1 MNAAPLVTDHLE
13 RSAAAAE
20 AFFGA
25 HALAIGDACR
35 RMADRFDRG
44 GTLFVFGSGAQA
56 TDAQHVAVEFVH
68 PVIVGKRALPAL
80 ALTSDG
86 PVLSG
91 AVRTDPDG
99 AFAAALDT
107 LGGPG
112 DMAMG
117 LCTGEPD
124 ARLDRAL
131 AAARRRGMFTL
142 LAAGAAATATG
153 SAEAE
158 FHVPTDDPLLVQEI
172 HETLY
177 HVLWE
182 LVHVFFESRSAI
194 NPFQLVELPLDTRLD
209 ATVEDVRHSIL
220 RKAADIAGLRRAMAS
235 TYGER
240 LGEAALAMADRIRAG
255 GKVLAFGN
263 GGSATDAQDVA
274 ADCML
279 PDDPASLPVAAIAL
293 PNDVGVVTA
302 IANDVGVEH
311 VFARQ
316 LEAFGRPG
324 DIALGF
330 STSGTSRNVVRAFET
345 AKRRGLL
352 TIAFSGTGGGALAG
366 PAAVDYCFTT
376 AADYVPRIQETHAT
390 AWHALL
396 RVMRAALVG
405 PAASVAAGALA
416 ARGGAE

>member
-1 MNAAPLVTDHLE
+1 MNAAPLVRNHFE

-25 HALAIGDACR
+25 HALEIAGTCR

-80 ALTSDG
+80 ALTSDTS
-86 PVLSG
+86 VLSG
-91 AVRTDPDG
+91 ALRSDPDA

-107 LGGPG
+107 LGGPA
-112 DMAMG
+112 DIAMG
-117 LCTGEPD
+117 LCSGEPD

-131 AAARRRGMFTL
+131 ATARRRGMLTL
-142 LAAGAAATATG
+142 LAAAGGAAAS
-153 SAEAE
+153 SADSE
-158 FHVPTDDPLLVQEI
+158 FHVPTADPLLAQEI

-177 HVLWE
+177 HLLWE
-182 LVHVFFESRSAI
+182 LVHVFFESRSAL
-194 NPFQLVELPLDTRLD
+194 NPFQLVEPSLEARLD
-209 ATVEDVRHSIL
+209 AAIEDVRHSIL
-220 RKAADIAGLRRAMAS
+220 RKAADVAELRRAMAS
-235 TYGER
+235 TYGDR
-240 LGEAALAMADRIRAG
+240 LGDAAVAMAARIRAG

-279 PDDPASLPVAAIAL
+279 PDDARSPAVAALAL
-293 PNDVGVVTA
+293 PNDVAVVTA

-316 LEAFGRPG
+316 LEAFGRRG
-324 DIALGF
+324 DVALGF

-345 AKRRGLL
+345 AKRHGLL

-366 PAAVDYCFTT
+366 AGAVDYCFTT

-390 AWHALL
+390 AWHALV
-396 RVMRAALVG
+396 RAMRAALVN
-405 PAASVAAGALA
+405 PAASVAGAAAATRGAGA
-416 ARGGAE
+416 